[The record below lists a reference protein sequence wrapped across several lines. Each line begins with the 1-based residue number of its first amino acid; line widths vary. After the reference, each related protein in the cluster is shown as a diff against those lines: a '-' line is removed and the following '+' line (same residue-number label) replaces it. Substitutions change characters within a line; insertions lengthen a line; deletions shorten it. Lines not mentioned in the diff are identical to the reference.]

1 MKKTQNS
8 FSWEEQENGN
18 SITKVLQLDCK
29 DEFRK
34 TDTHTDKKYN
44 RKKKKYAI
52 CQEKKKNDKMREQKG
67 GFVIY
72 VCLIEIEKLIGYFKT
87 APILTS

>member
-44 RKKKKYAI
+44 RKKKKI
-52 CQEKKKNDKMREQKG
+52 CNLPREK
-67 GFVIY
+67 
-72 VCLIEIEKLIGYFKT
+72 EKW
-87 APILTS
+87 